1 MRSDSLVV
9 ALVLVAVAL
18 LTLGSFVTLATE
30 TVVGARPLVVV
41 VLLVAVLLGSIALG
55 VRSRRRLSNPYW

>member
-41 VLLVAVLLGSIALG
+41 VLLVAALLGSIALG

>member
-18 LTLGSFVTLATE
+18 LTLGSFVMLATE

>member
-30 TVVGARPLVVV
+30 TVVGARSLVVV

>member
-9 ALVLVAVAL
+9 ALMLVAVAL

-30 TVVGARPLVVV
+30 TVVGVRPLVVV
-41 VLLVAVLLGSIALG
+41 VLLVTVLLGSIALG